1 MATGT
6 TVEELDAQV
15 DALVLAIVKHN
26 QVIADAEQ
34 AAVADPTHVEHWTS
48 ILTLHRQIVDEHIT
62 EVRLLRAEIALLP
75 RQRPPSAGS

>member
-6 TVEELDAQV
+6 TVDELDAQV

-34 AAVADPTHVEHWTS
+34 AAVADPTHVDHWAT
-48 ILTLHRQIVDEHIT
+48 IIDLHREIVTAHIT
-62 EVRLLRAEIALLP
+62 EVRLLRAEIALIP
-75 RQRPPSAGS
+75 RQRQGQ